1 MNELR
6 ESFDISSFLMGD
18 TFRNLVMSVIVVL
31 VLMVISRIT
40 KGLIRKSAA
49 EDLKTQYY
57 WAKGV
62 TYVGFFLGILFLSN
76 IWISGIGSVG
86 TFLGLVGAGLAIA
99 LQDPIVD
106 IVAWLFIAIR
116 RPFTVGD
123 RVEIDGTAGDVIDI
137 GVMTFTLLE
146 IGNWVDADQ
155 STGRV
160 VQIPNKLVFTHNVA
174 NFSQG
179 FDYIWDEI
187 NVLVTFES
195 DWRKAKEILHDV
207 AELETAPLS
216 EEARKSVREAAN
228 RYMISYKTLTPT
240 VYTDVKD
247 SGIQLTMRYLCEP
260 RRRRGRKE
268 KIWESILD
276 RFDEH
281 SNIDLAYPTVKVEGL
296 SSS

>member
-6 ESFDISSFLMGD
+6 ESFDISSFLTGD
-18 TFRNLVMSVIVVL
+18 TFRNLLLSLIVIAL
-31 VLMVISRIT
+31 IWTLSRVIKRV
-40 KGLIRKSAA
+40 IRKSAS

-62 TYVGFFLGILFLSN
+62 SYFSFFLGFLFLSN
-76 IWISGIGSVG
+76 IWISGIGSIG

-106 IVAWLFIAIR
+106 LVAWIFITIR

-123 RVEIDGTAGDVIDI
+123 RVEIGDTAGDVIDV

-195 DWRKAKEILHDV
+195 DWKKAKEILRDV
-207 AELETAPLS
+207 ADSQTATLS
-216 EEARKSVREAAN
+216 KEARKSVKEAAN

-260 RRRRGRKE
+260 RKRRGRKE
-268 KIWESILD
+268 KIWESILNH
-276 RFDEH
+276 FDEH
-281 SNIDLAYPTVKVEGL
+281 DNIDLAYPTFKVEGL
-296 SSS
+296 S

>member
-6 ESFDISSFLMGD
+6 ESFDISSFLTGD
-18 TFRNLVMSVIVVL
+18 TFKNLVLSIIVVIL
-31 VLMVISRIT
+31 LLAISRIT
-40 KGLIRKSAA
+40 KRIIRKSAS

-62 TYVGFFLGILFLSN
+62 SYLAFFLGLLFLSN
-76 IWISGIGSVG
+76 IWISGIGSLG

-106 IVAWLFIAIR
+106 IFAWLFITIR
-116 RPFTVGD
+116 RPFSVGD
-123 RVEIDGTAGDVIDI
+123 RVEIGGTAGDVIDI

-195 DWRKAKEILHDV
+195 DWKKAKEILRDV
-207 AELETAPLS
+207 ADTETAPLS
-216 EEARKSVREAAN
+216 AGARKSVREAAN

-260 RRRRGRKE
+260 RKRRGRKE
-268 KIWESILD
+268 KIWETILD
-276 RFDEH
+276 RFGEND
-281 SNIDLAYPTVKVEGL
+281 NIDLAYPTVKVEGFT
-296 SSS
+296 S